1 MQPFPGNIH
10 SKLPHTG
17 TSIFAVM
24 SKLAAEHKA
33 INLSQGFPDFEVAPK
48 LISLVNKYM
57 QKGMN
62 QYAPMQGI
70 LPLRQVIAEKVRQ
83 LYGAT
88 YDPENEINITAGGT
102 QALSSV
108 IEAFIRDD
116 DEVIIF
122 EPAYDSYA
130 PVVKLNN
137 GTVKHVSLKLP
148 DYHIDWQEVRKM
160 VTAHTRMI
168 IINSPHNPTG
178 AVLNA
183 QDMQQLIRLTENTD
197 ILILS
202 DEVYEHLIFDEL
214 PHESIARYPK
224 LADRSFIVCSFGK
237 TFHAT
242 GWKMGYVLAPANLMA
257 EFRKTHQF
265 IVFTCNTPI
274 QYALAEYMKDKA
286 NYMHLGKFYQE
297 KRDYFVKLLTGS
309 RFTVIPSY
317 GTYFQLLSYN
327 GVADMKDVDYAVY
340 LTKKHNIASIPVS
353 VFYNKKEDNQVLR
366 FCFAK
371 KEETLEKAAKILC
384 KI

>member
-33 INLSQGFPDFEVAPK
+33 INLSQGFPDFDVSPK
-48 LISLVNKYM
+48 LISLVDKYM

-70 LPLRQVIAEKVRQ
+70 LPLRQIIAEKVQ
-83 LYGAT
+83 QMYHAE
-88 YDPENEINITAGGT
+88 YDPETEINITAGGT

-108 IEAFIRDD
+108 IDAFVRDN

-137 GTVKHVSLKLP
+137 GTVKYAPLKLP
-148 DYHIDWQEVRKM
+148 DYHIDWQELRKM
-160 VTAHTRMI
+160 ITAHTRMI

-178 AVLNA
+178 AVLTA
-183 QDMQQLIRLTENTD
+183 EDMKQLIHLTDNTD

-202 DEVYEHLIFDEL
+202 DEVYEHLIFDDL
-214 PHESIARYPK
+214 RHESVARYPQ
-224 LADRSFIVCSFGK
+224 LAKRSFVVSSFGK

-274 QYALAEYMKDKA
+274 QYALADFMKDKM
-286 NYMHLGKFYQE
+286 NYSHLGEFYQQ
-297 KRDYFVKLLTGS
+297 KRDYFVKLVEGS
-309 RFTVIPSY
+309 RFTVIPSH
-317 GTYFQLLSYN
+317 GTYFQLLSYK
-327 GVADMKDVDYAVY
+327 GIDEMKDVDFAVY
-340 LTKKHNIASIPVS
+340 LTQKHKIASIPVS
-353 VFYNKKEDNQVLR
+353 VFYNKKDDNQVLR